1 MAMWEEEVSTLNKKI
16 HLHAIRLLTPGEAS
30 LLVEAKVKVKNAFH
44 VDYVYECIKAS
55 AILMNLS
62 HFKVTG

>member
-1 MAMWEEEVSTLNKKI
+1 MWEEEVSANNKLN
-16 HLHAIRLLTPGEAS
+16 LNTIRLMTPGEAS
-30 LLVEAKVKVKNAFH
+30 HLVEAKVKVKNAFH